1 MHKKMK
7 EVHER
12 WFNEFYPMEILDT
25 LIQELE
31 AKEKELKKL
40 IKYTLIFLRI
50 PVPLESRVAANSGW
64 RRFIR
69 LERMLR
75 QTRDNLEKNR

>member
-7 EVHER
+7 EFHEW

-31 AKEKELKKL
+31 AKEKELKTL
-40 IKYTLIFLRI
+40 IKSTLIFLRI
-50 PVPLESRVAANSGW
+50 PIPLESRFEANLGW

-75 QTRDNLEKNR
+75 QTRDNVEKNR

>member
-1 MHKKMK
+1 MLPMKM
-7 EVHER
+7 
-12 WFNEFYPMEILDT
+12 LDT

-40 IKYTLIFLRI
+40 TKSTLIFLRI
-50 PVPLESRVAANSGW
+50 PSPLESRLEANPGC

-69 LERMLR
+69 PERMLR
-75 QTRDNLEKNR
+75 QTRDNLDLHEVGVH

>member
-7 EVHER
+7 EFHEW
-12 WFNEFYPMEILDT
+12 WFNECYQMEILDT
-25 LIQELE
+25 LMLELE

-40 IKYTLIFLRI
+40 IKSALIFLRI
-50 PVPLESRVAANSGW
+50 PIPLESRVEANLGW

-69 LERMLR
+69 LERMLC
-75 QTRDNLEKNR
+75 QTRDNLDKNR